1 MYRIED
7 IGAACDLDRN
17 IQEISFSGN
26 FILGNFLVGNFDT
39 PGKVVAPKILP
50 QIRLPPKFCSPGK
63 NHRQDQRDQ
72 GELMVANCLPPNI
85 CLVRSC
91 APNICLY
98 GAEEL
103 GERMFAW
110 EGAVGRTF
118 AWAFGAAR
126 SAATNKKKKKKKYSS
141 PLIISHFCRACQVFL
156 RKFYQKIFS
165 KRVDFDNLFV
175 V

>member
-1 MYRIED
+1 MPRKFYS
-7 IGAACDLDRN
+7 
-17 IQEISFSGN
+17 QEILSWEIFCWEILY
-26 FILGNFLVGNFDT
+26 ILGNFIPLKTEPLN
-39 PGKVVAPKILP
+39 
-50 QIRLPPKFCSPGK
+50 RYPPKFCTPGK
-63 NHRQDQRDQ
+63 DHRQDQGDQ
-72 GELMVANCLPPNI
+72 GELMVANFPPPNI

-91 APNICLY
+91 APNICLH

-110 EGAVGRTF
+110 EGAAGQTF
-118 AWAFGAAR
+118 AWASGAAR
-126 SAATNKKKKKKKYSS
+126 SAATNKKKKKKYSS
-141 PLIISHFCRACQVFL
+141 PFIISQFCRICQVFL

>member
-1 MYRIED
+1 M
-7 IGAACDLDRN
+7 L
-17 IQEISFSGN
+17 
-26 FILGNFLVGNFDT
+26 GNFDT

-50 QIRLPPKFCSPGK
+50 QIRPPPKLCTPRK
-63 NHRQDQRDQ
+63 DHRQDQGDQ
-72 GELMVANCLPPNI
+72 GELMVASLPPPNI
-85 CLVRSC
+85 CLLWSC
-91 APNICLY
+91 APNICLC

-126 SAATNKKKKKKKYSS
+126 SAATNKKKKKKYSS
-141 PLIISHFCRACQVFL
+141 PLIISHFCRTCQVFL

>member
-1 MYRIED
+1 MEKDITPQGKLDEYLAESAGSSPACQVMYRIED

-63 NHRQDQRDQ
+63 DHRQDQRDQ

-126 SAATNKKKKKKKYSS
+126 SAATNKKKKKNIL
-141 PLIISHFCRACQVFL
+141 PL
-156 RKFYQKIFS
+156 
-165 KRVDFDNLFV
+165 
-175 V
+175 